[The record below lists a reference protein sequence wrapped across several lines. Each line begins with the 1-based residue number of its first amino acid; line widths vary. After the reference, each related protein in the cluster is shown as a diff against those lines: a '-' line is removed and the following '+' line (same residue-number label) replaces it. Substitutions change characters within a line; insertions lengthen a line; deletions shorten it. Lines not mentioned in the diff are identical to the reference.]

1 MALNGVHIACGYV
14 GDAGQKGVVQSL
26 GRAPLWSQTMASAG
40 VTTLAAPKSDGDLGS
55 PSFEIRSSQDIYVA
69 FGTTPDA
76 SQASGSGGAARILV
90 PANETRNLFCAP
102 GDRLAWVLA

>member
-1 MALNGVHIACGYV
+1 MALTGVHVACGYV
-14 GDAGQKGVVQSL
+14 GDTGQKGVVQSL
-26 GRAPLWSQTMASAG
+26 GRAPLWSQTMSSAG
-40 VTTLAAPKSDGDLGS
+40 VTTSSAPKADGNLGS

-69 FGTTPDA
+69 CGATPDA
-76 SQASGSGGAARILV
+76 SQTTGSGASARILV